1 MFSTKRK
8 DSFSHGESSQGN
20 TQACSLGV
28 NTLNGTFIIITL
40 WSFKFERIFFYIF
53 LDDIRTPYGSGGQSP
68 PTSETNEDVPKLSS
82 KTSLTPS
89 DAHKVVIEVSD
100 SDAENAKGNFNIRLI
115 MISYMK
121 INGNKF

>member
-1 MFSTKRK
+1 MT
-8 DSFSHGESSQGN
+8 
-20 TQACSLGV
+20 
-28 NTLNGTFIIITL
+28 
-40 WSFKFERIFFYIF
+40 

-100 SDAENAKGNFNIRLI
+100 SDAENAKGNYSLRGLIIILYFNILQFYRE
-115 MISYMK
+115 ISSQTAFNNRVSTRNVTYR
-121 INGNKF
+121 ITSWFIATIL